1 MCNWSLGRGVAQGVK
16 VPMFTGVGGDSREA
30 NMAHLVDKHLLERA
44 NTVLLLG
51 ILWGGLAACALG
63 AMVYDVALWLGAW

>member
-1 MCNWSLGRGVAQGVK
+1 
-16 VPMFTGVGGDSREA
+16 
-30 NMAHLVDKHLLERA
+30 MAHLVDKHLMERA
-44 NTVLLLG
+44 KTVLLLG